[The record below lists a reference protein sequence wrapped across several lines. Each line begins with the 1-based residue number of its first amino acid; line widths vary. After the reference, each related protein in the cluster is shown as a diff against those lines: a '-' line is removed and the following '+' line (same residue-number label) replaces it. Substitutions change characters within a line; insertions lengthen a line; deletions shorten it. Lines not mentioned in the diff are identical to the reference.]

1 MKMSEAIAKRT
12 ANLLK
17 EHNMTKYALHKKT
30 LMPKTT
36 VQNILDATANDTT
49 VTNVLRI
56 ATAFDMTLAE
66 FLDFDE
72 LNNFS
77 FDDDEE

>member
-66 FLDFDE
+66 FFDCVLFKPE
-72 LNNFS
+72 NF
-77 FDDDEE
+77 ENL